1 MNELLNSTI
10 DYLEKVFAGVAT
22 PSKILM
28 CAKQLLNSTSVG
40 LKDMREIV
48 VTMGSV
54 YPAMF
59 NKSET
64 GGIFKILDQSDLN

>member
-28 CAKQLLNSTSVG
+28 CAKLLLNSTSVG